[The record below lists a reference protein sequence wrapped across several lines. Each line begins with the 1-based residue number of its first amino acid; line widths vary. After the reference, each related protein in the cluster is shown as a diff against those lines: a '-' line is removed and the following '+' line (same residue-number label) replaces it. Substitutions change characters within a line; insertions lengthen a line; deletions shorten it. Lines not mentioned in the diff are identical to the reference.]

1 MSNDDFR
8 IAWKMERTTVQCVS
22 QYFDFSRNKKFY
34 KKLIIFQ
41 LK

>member
-1 MSNDDFR
+1 MVNFELHEKWSELLYN
-8 IAWKMERTTVQCVS
+8 VS
-22 QYFDFSRNKKFY
+22 RKYFDFSRNNKFY